1 MCPQPSG
8 GRGSAPPATRVAVLD
23 EYPFSRAG
31 LTDCLAA
38 AQGFSVCCSAS
49 TGRELVE
56 HVATCACDVVVAEPW
71 LRSDDGLA
79 ALAQVAAGYPDVTIV
94 AFSRIWDRERVQQVM
109 ALGARA
115 YVPKTTDVASLPGII
130 RRAMDGLVTVPHEQ
144 GEHGHPVDLT
154 PREFD
159 VLRLAADGNDNAHI
173 AAALHIAERTV
184 KFHLQNAYRK
194 LGAHNRTEAA
204 AIARR
209 QGILS

>member
-1 MCPQPSG
+1 MPAQPQ
-8 GRGSAPPATRVAVLD
+8 GRHHAAPHVARVAVLD

-31 LTDCLAA
+31 LADGIDA
-38 AQGFSVCCSAS
+38 AQGFVVCCLAAS
-49 TGRELVE
+49 GDELIA
-56 HVATCACDVVVAEPW
+56 HLPTCSCDAVVAEPW
-71 LRSDDGLA
+71 LRTDDGLD
-79 ALAQVAAGYPDVTIV
+79 ALAHVASHYPDVTIV
-94 AFSRIWDRERVQQVM
+94 AFSRVWDRERVQQVM